1 MEKFKLTK
9 LQAIGLFVLLTLIA
23 AFAVINFLR
32 GEDLFNKTTTYFA
45 KFETVDGLAVTGPI
59 YIKGLK
65 VGMVE
70 GIEYDMERDLFEVEF
85 KVKSKFHI
93 PCNSVAEIYSAD
105 IMGSRALRIN
115 MGKSAVFA
123 KQGDTLASSIVPD
136 MVTALTSEIMPLK
149 DQAIKLM
156 DDMGT
161 TLESVNMLLD
171 SNARK
176 DLQGSFANLNRTL
189 ANAAKLSATLNG
201 LSPELREMVKNLQVL
216 SEGLGSSAS
225 DIQGSLENVNT
236 ITSQLSKADL
246 GKAVESLVALSERL
260 QDPNGSVGKLLTT
273 DSLHNAVTALVK
285 DVDQLVKCITE
296 QPKKYIKVSVF

>member
-149 DQAIKLM
+149 DQAVKLM
-156 DDMGT
+156 DEMGT

-189 ANAAKLSATLNG
+189 DNAAKLSATLNG

>member
-32 GEDLFNKTTTYFA
+32 GEDLFNKSTTYYA
-45 KFETVDGLAVTGPI
+45 KFDTVDGLAVTGPI

-85 KVKSKFHI
+85 KVKSKFNI
-93 PCNSVAEIYSAD
+93 PDNSVAEIYSAD

-115 MGKSAVFA
+115 MGKSHVYA
-123 KQGDTLASSIVPD
+123 KAGGTLATSIVPD
-136 MVTALTSEIMPLK
+136 MVTALTAEIMPLK

-156 DDMGT
+156 DDMGN
-161 TLESVNMLLD
+161 TLENVNLLLD
-171 SNARK
+171 STARK
-176 DLQGSFANLNRTL
+176 DLQGTFANLNRTL
-189 ANAAKLSATLNG
+189 SNAARLSAALNDI
-201 LSPELREMVKNLQVL
+201 SPELKEMVKNLHIL

-225 DIQGSLENVNT
+225 DIQGSLENVNK
-236 ITSQLSKADL
+236 ITSQLSKADI
-246 GKAVESLVALSERL
+246 GKAVESLVSLSEKL
-260 QDPNGSVGKLLTT
+260 QDPNGSVGKLLVT

-285 DVDQLVKCITE
+285 DVDELVKRITG

>member
-93 PCNSVAEIYSAD
+93 PSNSVAEIYSAD

-115 MGKSAVFA
+115 MGKSDIFA

-149 DQAIKLM
+149 DQAVKLM
-156 DDMGT
+156 DEMGT
-161 TLESVNMLLD
+161 TIESVNMLLD

>member
-70 GIEYDMERDLFEVEF
+70 GIEYDMEHDLFEVEF

-156 DDMGT
+156 DEMGT

>member
-149 DQAIKLM
+149 DQAVKLM
-156 DDMGT
+156 DEMGT

-216 SEGLGSSAS
+216 SEGLESSAS

>member
-85 KVKSKFHI
+85 KIKSKFHI

-149 DQAIKLM
+149 DQAVKLM
-156 DDMGT
+156 DEMGT

-216 SEGLGSSAS
+216 SEGLESSAS

>member
-32 GEDLFNKTTTYFA
+32 GEDLFNKTTTYYA

-70 GIEYDMERDLFEVEF
+70 GIEYDMERDLFKVEF